1 MVVDLFLL
9 LFLVIGVYKGW
20 TKGFI
25 MAVVSFV
32 SVFIA
37 LALALQFSGW
47 VEGYLKQQTDS
58 NNDWISFLAFLLV
71 LIGAMIGI
79 RILGK
84 IIEKSVE
91 LVMLGLVNRLAGVVL
106 FIFIYLSLFAVLMV
120 YLKQFEIVGN
130 DTAIHSKSYTYIINF
145 GGWVIDFFAEWLP
158 TIKNLFNDTKEF
170 IKQKT

>member
-32 SVFIA
+32 SFFIA

>member
-9 LFLVIGVYKGW
+9 LFLVMGVYKGW

-32 SVFIA
+32 SFFIA

-47 VEGYLKQQTDS
+47 VEGYLKRQTDS

-130 DTAIHSKSYTYIINF
+130 DTAIHSKSYTYLINF

-158 TIKNLFNDTKEF
+158 AIKNLFNDTKEF
-170 IKQKT
+170 IQQKT

>member
-9 LFLVIGVYKGW
+9 LFLVMGVYKGW

-25 MAVVSFV
+25 MAIVAFVSF
-32 SVFIA
+32 FAA

-58 NNDWISFLAFLLV
+58 NNEWLAFLAFLLV

-91 LVMLGLVNRLAGVVL
+91 LVMLGIVNRLAGILLYLFIYGSIFAVVL
-106 FIFIYLSLFAVLMV
+106 I

-130 DTAIHSKSYTYIINF
+130 ETAIHSKSYTYLINF
-145 GGWVIDFFAEWLP
+145 GGWVIDLFAEWLP
-158 TIKNLFNDTKEF
+158 SVKNLFNDTKEF
-170 IKQKT
+170 IQQKT

>member
-1 MVVDLFLL
+1 M
-9 LFLVIGVYKGW
+9 GVYKGW

-25 MAVVSFV
+25 MAIVSCVSLFV
-32 SVFIA
+32 G

-47 VEGYLKQQTDS
+47 VEGYLKKEAAS
-58 NNDWISFLAFLLV
+58 NNDWLAFFAFLMV
-71 LIGAMIGI
+71 LIGAIIAI

-91 LVMLGLVNRLAGVVL
+91 LVLLGLVNRFAGIL
-106 FIFIYLSLFAVLMV
+106 LYLFIYLSIFAVVLV

-130 DTAIHSKSYTYIINF
+130 ETAIHSKSYTYLINF

-158 TIKNLFNDTKEF
+158 AINNLFNDTKEF
-170 IKQKT
+170 IQQKT

>member
-9 LFLVIGVYKGW
+9 LFLVMGVYKGW
-20 TKGFI
+20 TKGFV

-32 SVFIA
+32 SFFIA

-71 LIGAMIGI
+71 LIVAMIGI

-130 DTAIHSKSYTYIINF
+130 DTAIHSKSYTYLINF

-170 IKQKT
+170 IQQKT

>member
-9 LFLVIGVYKGW
+9 LFLIMGVYKGW

-32 SVFIA
+32 SFFA
-37 LALALQFSGW
+37 GLALALQFSGW
-47 VEGYLKQQTDS
+47 VEGYIKQQTDS
-58 NNDWISFLAFLLV
+58 NNEWLAFLAFLLV
-71 LIGAMIGI
+71 LIGSIIAI

-84 IIEKSVE
+84 IVEKSAE
-91 LVMLGLVNRLAGVVL
+91 LVMLGLVNRLAGILLYLFIYISIFAVVL
-106 FIFIYLSLFAVLMV
+106 V

-130 DTAIHSKSYTYIINF
+130 ETAINSKSYTYIINF

-158 TIKNLFNDTKEF
+158 AVKNLFNDTKEF
-170 IKQKT
+170 IQQKT

>member
-1 MVVDLFLL
+1 
-9 LFLVIGVYKGW
+9 
-20 TKGFI
+20 

-32 SVFIA
+32 SFFIA

-158 TIKNLFNDTKEF
+158 AIKNLFNDTKEF
-170 IKQKT
+170 IQQKT

>member
-32 SVFIA
+32 SFFIA

-130 DTAIHSKSYTYIINF
+130 DTAIHSKSYTYLINF

-170 IKQKT
+170 IQQKT

>member
-1 MVVDLFLL
+1 
-9 LFLVIGVYKGW
+9 
-20 TKGFI
+20 

-32 SVFIA
+32 SFFIA

>member
-9 LFLVIGVYKGW
+9 LFLIMGVYKGW

-32 SVFIA
+32 SFFA
-37 LALALQFSGW
+37 GLALALQFSGW
-47 VEGYLKQQTDS
+47 VEGYIKQQTDS
-58 NNDWISFLAFLLV
+58 NNEWLAFLAFLLV
-71 LIGAMIGI
+71 LIGSIIAI

-84 IIEKSVE
+84 IVEKSVE
-91 LVMLGLVNRLAGVVL
+91 LVMLGLVNRLAGILLYLFIYISIFAVVL
-106 FIFIYLSLFAVLMV
+106 V

-130 DTAIHSKSYTYIINF
+130 ETAINSKSYTYIINF

-158 TIKNLFNDTKEF
+158 AVKNLFNDTKEF
-170 IKQKT
+170 IQQKT

>member
-9 LFLVIGVYKGW
+9 LFLIMGVYKGW

-25 MAVVSFV
+25 MAIVSFV
-32 SVFIA
+32 SFFAA

-47 VEGYLKQQTDS
+47 VEGYLKQETAS
-58 NNDWISFLAFLLV
+58 NNDWLAFLAFLLV
-71 LIGAMIGI
+71 LIGAIIGI
-79 RILGK
+79 RIFGK

-91 LVMLGLVNRLAGVVL
+91 LVMLGLVNRLAGIL
-106 FIFIYLSLFAVLMV
+106 LYLFIYLSIFAVVLV

-130 DTAIHSKSYTYIINF
+130 ETAIHSKSYTYLINF

-158 TIKNLFNDTKEF
+158 AIKNLFNDTKEF
-170 IKQKT
+170 IQQKT

>member
-9 LFLVIGVYKGW
+9 LFLVMGVYKGW
-20 TKGFI
+20 TKGFV

-32 SVFIA
+32 SFFIA

-106 FIFIYLSLFAVLMV
+106 FIFIYLSLLAVLMV

-130 DTAIHSKSYTYIINF
+130 DTAIHSKSYTYLINF

-170 IKQKT
+170 IQQKT